1 MLPFYKQLSIIKLN
15 QAFQGYAVSYK
26 AELIEKKDPI
36 LQLEASKLSIKGLFE
51 DLSKKQKVL
60 SIRLLYKF
68 SLKNAN
74 LIKKLNSLQFILIQ

>member
-36 LQLEASKLSIKGLFE
+36 LQLEASKLSIKGLFK

-68 SLKNAN
+68 S
-74 LIKKLNSLQFILIQ
+74 

>member
-36 LQLEASKLSIKGLFE
+36 LQLEASKLSVKGLFE

-68 SLKNAN
+68 S
-74 LIKKLNSLQFILIQ
+74 

>member
-68 SLKNAN
+68 S
-74 LIKKLNSLQFILIQ
+74 

>member
-1 MLPFYKQLSIIKLN
+1 MIKNIDRLAVLPFYKQLSIIKLN

-68 SLKNAN
+68 S
-74 LIKKLNSLQFILIQ
+74 

>member
-36 LQLEASKLSIKGLFE
+36 LQLEASKLSIKDLFE

-68 SLKNAN
+68 S
-74 LIKKLNSLQFILIQ
+74 

>member
-60 SIRLLYKF
+60 SIRLLYRF
-68 SLKNAN
+68 S
-74 LIKKLNSLQFILIQ
+74 

>member
-60 SIRLLYKF
+60 SIRSLYKF
-68 SLKNAN
+68 S
-74 LIKKLNSLQFILIQ
+74 

>member
-36 LQLEASKLSIKGLFE
+36 LQLEASKLSIKGLLE

-60 SIRLLYKF
+60 SIRLLYRF
-68 SLKNAN
+68 S
-74 LIKKLNSLQFILIQ
+74 

>member
-51 DLSKKQKVL
+51 DLSKKQNVL